1 MNSST
6 GITGRIAGMEL
17 LLVAPAAL
25 FMSALVV
32 RLVAP
37 GAQRIVMWYAGRPW
51 SLWTLL
57 IALPLAA
64 LVSGGL
70 ALARGARRD
79 AATGVAAAAT
89 LVAAVDLVVVG
100 LHMLMN

>member
-1 MNSST
+1 MNPST
-6 GITGRIAGMEL
+6 GITTRIAGLEL

-25 FMSALVV
+25 FMTALVV
-32 RLVAP
+32 RYVAP

-51 SLWTLL
+51 TLWILL
-57 IALPLAA
+57 IALPLAV

-70 ALARGARRD
+70 ALARGGRRD
-79 AATGVAAAAT
+79 AAMVRVGVATLIAAT
-89 LVAAVDLVVVG
+89 DLVAVG